1 MLCGER
7 SECVWRKR
15 YQQHL
20 RSECTG
26 ENVELKKL
34 LTFACLLLSAAC
46 TKPAADTKQP
56 ASGTNNQ
63 SAQIA
68 STSVVKVTPE
78 PLVLAKGG
86 SGDAIVHL
94 QIQQGYHINANPATF
109 SYLIPTKLDITPA
122 SGVSVDFITY
132 PDPLTKTFSFADAPL
147 KVYEG
152 DTIVKAKLKAAPSAE
167 SAKHNLS
174 ASLRVQACDDQVCY
188 APGTIDLAIVVDVK

>member
-1 MLCGER
+1 
-7 SECVWRKR
+7 
-15 YQQHL
+15 
-20 RSECTG
+20 
-26 ENVELKKL
+26 LKKL

-63 SAQIA
+63 PQIA

-152 DTIVKAKLKAAPSAE
+152 DTIVKARLKAAPSAE

-174 ASLRVQACDDQVCY
+174 AKLRVQACDDQVCY